1 MEQVAVRFGV
11 WIGVLAAVLVA
22 AGYVI
27 WHLRRQLL
35 SDEDEDEDD
44 ADEAPLY
51 TTAEVERL
59 KSEGEIDEAQYQR
72 LKAEALE
79 AAKRRAAKAGKA
91 RNKKQG
97 LFG

>member
-11 WIGVLAAVLVA
+11 WIGVLAAVLVT

-27 WHLRRQLL
+27 WHLRRHLL
-35 SDEDEDEDD
+35 TDEDDGEDD

-59 KSEGEIDEAQYQR
+59 KSEGEIDEAQYQQ